1 MARNPLHRTGALSLG
16 LVFTIAL
23 QVAGGGGAILF
34 SLPTHAASPADSAS
48 DAMTRKNAH
57 DILKQLIEINTT
69 DSVGSTTV
77 AAQAMAKRL
86 VDAGFPKEDVAV
98 LGPNDRR
105 RQLRVAETLSR
116 FDRYGRKARCSALVS
131 SLA

>member
-16 LVFTIAL
+16 VVFTIAL

-34 SLPTHAASPADSAS
+34 SLPTHAASPTDSAS

-116 FDRYGRKARCSALVS
+116 FHRYGRKARCSALVS